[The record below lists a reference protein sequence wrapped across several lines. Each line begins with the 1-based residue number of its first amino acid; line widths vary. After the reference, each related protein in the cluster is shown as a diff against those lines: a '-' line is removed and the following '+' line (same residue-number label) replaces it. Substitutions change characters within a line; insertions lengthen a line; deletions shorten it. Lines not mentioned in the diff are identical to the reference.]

1 MFNLVEILGIGVF
14 SLTSVVIA
22 IELLIAA
29 NRNRKRFPKW

>member
-29 NRNRKRFPKW
+29 IRNRQRLPK

>member
-1 MFNLVEILGIGVF
+1 MFNLVEILGVGVF

-29 NRNRKRFPKW
+29 IRNRQRLPK